1 MPAPDHPDA
10 TAVPPVGRSR
20 ISRRA
25 ALTGLGA
32 SAVLVLG
39 GCRLGPD
46 DEVAGASKEQ
56 RDADEAL
63 VATVVRDLRATR
75 DLADR
80 TMRRHIGLS
89 PVMTPLVTMH
99 DAHLGVLDATAAPA
113 GSAPGVAGRSGPA
126 LARVRRAE
134 VRLQQQLAGHAATA
148 TSGALARALA
158 SMSAAV
164 AQHVAVLPQP
174 SAGPA

>member
-1 MPAPDHPDA
+1 MPAPHHP
-10 TAVPPVGRSR
+10 TVPAAARAGRSR

-32 SAVLVLG
+32 SAVLALG

-46 DEVAGASKEQ
+46 DEVAGASQEQ

-63 VATVVRDLRATR
+63 VETAVRDLRAAR

-80 TMRRHIGLS
+80 TMRRHVGLS
-89 PVMTPLVTMH
+89 PAMTPLVTMH
-99 DAHLGVLDATAAPA
+99 DAHLGVLAATAARPE
-113 GSAPGVAGRSGPA
+113 SAPAVAGRSGPA
-126 LARVRRAE
+126 LASVRAAE
-134 VRLQQQLAGHAATA
+134 ARLQAQLAAHAAAA

-164 AQHVAVLPQP
+164 AQHVAVLPRP
-174 SAGPA
+174 SGGPA

>member
-1 MPAPDHPDA
+1 VPAPDHPTA
-10 TAVPPVGRSR
+10 TAARRHGRSG

-32 SAVLVLG
+32 TALLAVG

-56 RDADEAL
+56 RDADEVL
-63 VATVVRDLRATR
+63 VEAAVRDLQAAR

-80 TMRRHIGLS
+80 TMRRHVGLS
-89 PVMTPLVTMH
+89 PVMTPLVTLH
-99 DAHLGVLDATAAPA
+99 DAHLGLLDATAERPGRAPA
-113 GSAPGVAGRSGPA
+113 VAGRSGPA
-126 LARVRRAE
+126 LTRVRAAE
-134 VRLQQQLAGHAATA
+134 QRLQEQLATHAATA
-148 TSGALARALA
+148 TSGTLARALA

-174 SAGPA
+174 TDGPA

>member
-1 MPAPDHPDA
+1 MPAPDHPTA
-10 TAVPPVGRSR
+10 PAVPRVGRNR

-63 VATVVRDLRATR
+63 VEAAVRDLQATR

-80 TMRRHIGLS
+80 TMRRHVGLS
-89 PVMTPLVTMH
+89 PAMTPLVTMH
-99 DAHLGVLDATAAPA
+99 DAHLGVLDATAVRPEPAPA
-113 GSAPGVAGRSGPA
+113 VAVRSGPA
-126 LARVRRAE
+126 LARVRAAE
-134 VRLQQQLAGHAATA
+134 VRLQAQLTAHAVAA

-164 AQHVAVLPQP
+164 AQHVAVLPQQ
-174 SAGPA
+174 SGGPA

>member
-1 MPAPDHPDA
+1 MPAPDA
-10 TAVPPVGRSR
+10 STAPPAPRRDGPG

-25 ALTGLGA
+25 ALSGLGA
-32 SAVLVLG
+32 TAVVVLG

-63 VATVVRDLRATR
+63 VATAVADLRAAR

-80 TMRRHIGLS
+80 TMRRHVGLS
-89 PVMTPLVTMH
+89 PAMTPLVTMH
-99 DAHLGVLDATAAPA
+99 DAHLGLLGASAAALEATAVP
-113 GSAPGVAGRSGPA
+113 GRSPKA
-126 LARVRRAE
+126 LARVRAAE
-134 VRLQQQLAGHAATA
+134 QRLQRRLATHAAGA
-148 TSGALARALA
+148 TSGTLARALA

-164 AQHVAVLPQP
+164 AQHVAVLPEP
-174 SAGPA
+174 TGGPA

>member
-1 MPAPDHPDA
+1 MPAADHP
-10 TAVPPVGRSR
+10 TAPAAEIRSRPR

-25 ALTGLGA
+25 ALSGLGA

-63 VATVVRDLRATR
+63 VEAAVRDLRAAR

-80 TMRRHIGLS
+80 TLRRHVGLS
-89 PVMTPLVTMH
+89 PAMTPLVTLH
-99 DAHLGVLDATAAPA
+99 DAHLGVLDATAARP
-113 GSAPGVAGRSGPA
+113 GSAPGVAVRSGPA
-126 LARVRRAE
+126 LARVRAAE
-134 VRLQQQLAGHAATA
+134 ERLQAQLAAHATAA

-174 SAGPA
+174 SGGPA